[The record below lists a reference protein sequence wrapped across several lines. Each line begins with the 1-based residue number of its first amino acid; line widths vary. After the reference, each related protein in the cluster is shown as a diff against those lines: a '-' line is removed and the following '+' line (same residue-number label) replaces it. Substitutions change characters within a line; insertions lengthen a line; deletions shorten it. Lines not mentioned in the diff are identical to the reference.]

1 MAGLISDYTNG
12 RATTC
17 CIMLILAAPMV
28 CITSRV
34 KHMCSRGLVRAVE
47 MCAHLGIY
55 AHACLF
61 ACVSI
66 LVHTQGRGRSQGEH
80 RKEIWTENFG
90 KGLATTWPWWRKG
103 RPAAKVLGQGEYRK
117 LRLGKR
123 EIFVEKKGNSI
134 LPCVGPSIRGTFKDQ
149 EVWVRERKGVR

>member
-34 KHMCSRGLVRAVE
+34 KHMCSRGLVQAVE
-47 MCAHLGIY
+47 MCAHPGIY

-90 KGLATTWPWWRKG
+90 KGLVTNWPWWRKG

-123 EIFVEKKGNSI
+123 EIFVKKRATVYYHVLDPPSLGHLKTKRSGFEKEK
-134 LPCVGPSIRGTFKDQ
+134 
-149 EVWVRERKGVR
+149 E